1 MVILG
6 YQLLPLATSK
16 LMDDNKEFN
25 DSVIFWGVLLIVDG
39 GKLQNFEDASLA
51 DLGYQILPLAT
62 SQNMQSFNHILMC
75 FAL

>member
-1 MVILG
+1 MVVLG

-16 LMDDNKEFN
+16 LIGDNNEFN
-25 DSVIFWGVLLIVDG
+25 DSAIFWGVLLIVG
-39 GKLQNFEDASLA
+39 RGKLQNIENASLV
-51 DLGYQILPLAT
+51 DLGYQMLPLAT